1 MFKKLEPVIM
11 LLIIF
16 GLFNISFISALEV
29 CHIAQCKIDLLVHTT
44 LTSVS
49 CIFYTQ
55 NIKHTPYINTPH
67 ITQVRHQNR
76 LIKHSSLT
84 VHKLTYILDPNYIL
98 ILVYKIGQL
107 FILAI
112 YCKYQR
118 QIQKHITRQ
127 DTTCK
132 RIINLNNE

>member
-1 MFKKLEPVIM
+1 MFKKLEPVIL

-16 GLFNISFISALEV
+16 GLFNISFKSALEV
-29 CHIAQCKIDLLVHTT
+29 CHTAQCKIDLLIHTT
-44 LTSVS
+44 ITSDP
-49 CIFYTQ
+49 CISYTQ
-55 NIKHTPYINTPH
+55 ITKHTPYINTPH
-67 ITQVRHQNR
+67 TTQVRHQNR
-76 LIKHSSLT
+76 LTKHSSLT
-84 VHKLTYILDPNYIL
+84 VHKLTYIFDPNYIL

-107 FILAI
+107 FILTI
-112 YCKYQR
+112 YGKYQR